1 MKQLDGIRQKIAKA
15 KEDEN
20 AEEIKEF
27 EAELKKSERKISTRK
42 DAELENISLIS
53 SGSHFNYAAGNGKVF
68 SWGFGMN
75 YVLGNKEDDNEF
87 RPYQVDQQNMY

>member
-1 MKQLDGIRQKIAKA
+1 MKELDEIRQKIAKA

-42 DAELENISLIS
+42 DDTENLD
-53 SGSHFNYAAGNGKVF
+53 GK
-68 SWGFGMN
+68 
-75 YVLGNKEDDNEF
+75 
-87 RPYQVDQQNMY
+87 